1 MAGSLVIDVHGHI
14 NLAKPKALLA
24 ERAPPKPEKAGA
36 RKTGGGI
43 TDKSRGRILSDVDA
57 RLADMDAM
65 GVDVMALTPSPPGG
79 FYKLDE
85 ELAAE
90 VARLVNDETAKVAR
104 EHPKRFIAAG
114 NVPLQHVAAS
124 VRELE
129 RAMGELGHK
138 GMRVG
143 TNIAG
148 LELGDPQFDPFW
160 AKAEALGAVIFLHP
174 QGFSQPERLQDYF
187 MTNVVGQPL
196 ETTLALAQMIFGGVF
211 ERFPGLKLCAAH
223 GGGFLPFYLG
233 RFEQAYRERAEC
245 RVHISQPPEH
255 YVKKIWFDTVLFRPD
270 QIAFLVDLVGHEK
283 VVMGTDS
290 PYDMGENHPVRLV
303 ESVPG
308 LSAAQKADILG
319 GNAARLFGLA

>member
-1 MAGSLVIDVHGHI
+1 MARSLVIDVHGHI
-14 NLAKPKALLA
+14 NLAKPKEFLA
-24 ERAPPKPEKAGA
+24 ERAPPKPEKAGP

-85 ELAAE
+85 NLAAE
-90 VARLVNDETAKVAR
+90 VARLVNDETAKVVR
-104 EHPKRFIAAG
+104 DHPSRFVAAG
-114 NVPLQHVAAS
+114 NVPLQHVAVS

-138 GMRVG
+138 GMRLG

-148 LELGDPQFDPFW
+148 LELGDPRFDPFW

-245 RVHISQPPEH
+245 RVNISKPPVE
-255 YVKKIWFDTVLFRPD
+255 YLKRIWFDTVLFRPD
-270 QIAFLVDLVGHEK
+270 QIAFLVDLVGHDK
-283 VVMGTDS
+283 VMLGTDS
-290 PYDMGENHPVRLV
+290 PYDMGENHPVQLV
-303 ESVPG
+303 QSVPG
-308 LSAAQKADILG
+308 LSDSQKADILG
-319 GNAARLFGLA
+319 GNAARLLAVA